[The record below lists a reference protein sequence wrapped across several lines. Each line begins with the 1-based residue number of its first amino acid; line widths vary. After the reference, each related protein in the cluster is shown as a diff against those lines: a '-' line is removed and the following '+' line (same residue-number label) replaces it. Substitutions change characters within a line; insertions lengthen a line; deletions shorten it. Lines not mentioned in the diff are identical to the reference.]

1 MTQVSPR
8 EASRFV
14 KAAVAL
20 AFAVAVL
27 GLWIY
32 GSARVPN
39 YILPSPRAVLDTAI
53 SFFNSPRS
61 LGHLFST
68 LTVVGISITLS
79 FCVGALLA
87 LSSYY
92 VSWLRP
98 LIDHRLTPFLNS
110 FSGVGWTLLATIWFG
125 VTRETVIFAIS
136 IILLPF
142 AIINLT
148 EGLATQD
155 VEFHEMARS
164 FARSRLRIFF
174 QIIVPALLP
183 FIVATLR
190 IMFGVSWKVAM
201 TAELFGGSSGLGYML
216 NLARQ
221 DYDTAT
227 IFVLIALIIL
237 FVYLADHFFFLPIEK
252 TMAKKFGA
260 AR

>member
-1 MTQVSPR
+1 MG
-8 EASRFV
+8 
-14 KAAVAL
+14 
-20 AFAVAVL
+20 AF

-39 YILPSPRAVLDTAI
+39 YILPSPRTVLDTAI
-53 SFFNSPRS
+53 SFFNSPRN

-68 LTVVGISITLS
+68 LTVVGISISLS
-79 FCVGALLA
+79 FGVGALLA
-87 LSSYY
+87 LISYY

-142 AIINLT
+142 AIINLK
-148 EGLATQD
+148 EGLAAQD
-155 VEFHEMARS
+155 VELHEMARS
-164 FARSRLRIFF
+164 FARSRLRIFL
-174 QIIVPALLP
+174 QIVAPALLP
-183 FIVATLR
+183 FVVATLR
-190 IMFGVSWKVAM
+190 IMFGVAWKVAL
-201 TAELFGGSSGLGYML
+201 TAELFGGSSGLGYVL

-227 IFVLIALIIL
+227 IFVIIAFIIL
-237 FVYLADHFFFLPIEK
+237 FVYLADRFFFLPIEK
-252 TMAKKFGA
+252 MMARKFGA
-260 AR
+260 ARR